1 MWLTCWITN
10 NTHTHIQRYL
20 LLLLDTISLLKL
32 VILSSDYDPWYIV
45 NLSRF
50 IMGQYTFYP
59 DMAKSD
65 YNTSIKFFG
74 YHGHFNS
81 FAFSYNIYVIFL

>member
-1 MWLTCWITN
+1 MEYNKLLTC
-10 NTHTHIQRYL
+10 
-20 LLLLDTISLLKL
+20 
-32 VILSSDYDPWYIV
+32 
-45 NLSRF
+45 LSRF
-50 IMGQYTFYP
+50 IMEQYTFYP